1 LSVPQPFLALRR
13 TLRVIESNIAARPRA
28 EVVLVLC
35 KRLSFV
41 LALVC
46 ALAAARAD
54 ASMMV
59 KPMTLD
65 EVTAEARH
73 VVHAVVTD
81 VASGRD
87 EHGVPATWTTF
98 AVVDTMKGP
107 HEPALTIKQYGV
119 AEPLADGTI
128 LRLAGVPTYTVGEE
142 VVLFLRGTSPSGFTS
157 PVGLGQGAYRVKR
170 RHDGGA
176 DVRSDADT
184 HVPRELQ
191 TFLDDVKTRVRAH
204 GEGR

>member
-1 LSVPQPFLALRR
+1 VYRS
-13 TLRVIESNIAARPRA
+13 T
-28 EVVLVLC
+28 
-35 KRLSFV
+35 LSF
-41 LALVC
+41 LFALVC
-46 ALAAARAD
+46 ALAAAGAH

-65 EVTAEARH
+65 EVTAEAQH

-98 AVVDTMKGP
+98 AVVDTVKGP
-107 HEPALTIKQYGV
+107 HASTLTIKQYGV
-119 AEPLADGTI
+119 SQPLDDGTI
-128 LRLAGVPTYTVGEE
+128 LRLAGVPTYAVGEE
-142 VVLFLRGTSPSGFTS
+142 VVLFLRGTSRSGFTS

-176 DVRSDADT
+176 DVGNDADA
-184 HVPRELQ
+184 HGRRDLQ
-191 TFLDDVKTRVRAH
+191 TFLDDVKTRARAH
-204 GEGR
+204 GAGR